1 MNITVQEIEL
11 LAPSTSTAKNGR
23 DLVAKNKFSNLKILE
38 DGSLI
43 WGECAGSGANPYFCS
58 ADYSNENK
66 PVFRCNCPSKQFPCK
81 HSIGLLYAFAQGLQ
95 FTVAGIPEEIAN
107 KRNKIKQ
114 REEKNVQE
122 DTTSVKEKASK
133 QSDKPKNL
141 KSVIRKIEAQLSG
154 IEVAQKLL
162 QNIVQIGL
170 SGIDATAKRTIA
182 GRIQELGNY
191 HIEGIQLAFNS
202 LLVELDL
209 VKADEY
215 TDVINQL
222 NYISALLK
230 KSREYL
236 AAKKENPDSNPELT
250 SAIEEQIGYV
260 WKLTELMKY
269 GLYEENAEIIQLSY
283 NSYDNAGRKAF
294 VDEGYWFNLK
304 SGKIYKSKNYRPYRA
319 LRYIKEDNTCFEV
332 LQIPELFVYPGDV
345 NPRARWESQKLRLA
359 ANDDRIRVINA
370 ASDDYAEVVKTAK
383 STIKNPLMEKN
394 PVVLLK
400 LNRAYMAGDH
410 IVLEDR
416 QKNKLTVVDLP
427 EHQIYTETSLKSI
440 LPEKCDDIALSAMI
454 NNNIKTGIFS
464 VTALS
469 LIVPDKIIR
478 LLY

>member
-1 MNITVQEIEL
+1 MNITVQEIES
-11 LAPSTSTAKNGR
+11 LASNISAAKNGK
-23 DLVAKNKFSNLKILE
+23 DLVNKNRFSNLKILA

-58 ADYSNENK
+58 ADYIDENK

-81 HSIGLLYAFAQGLQ
+81 HSIGLLYAFAQGLK
-95 FTVAGIPEEIAN
+95 FTVAEIPEEIIN

-114 REEKNVQE
+114 RGEKNADE
-122 DTTSVKEKASK
+122 EMSVKDKASK
-133 QSDKPKNL
+133 QSDKPKNF
-141 KSVIRKIEAQLSG
+141 KSIIRKVEAQLSG
-154 IEVAQKLL
+154 VEVAQKLL
-162 QNIVQIGL
+162 QNIVQMGL
-170 SGIDATAKRTIA
+170 SGIDAATKRTIA

-191 HIEGIQLAFNS
+191 HIEGIQLAFNN
-202 LLVELDL
+202 LLVELDY
-209 VKADEY
+209 VKDDEY

-236 AAKKENPDSNPELT
+236 TAKKENPESKPELT
-250 SAIEEQIGYV
+250 SAIEEQTGYV

-269 GLYEENAEIIQLSY
+269 GQYEENAEIIQLSY
-283 NSYDNAGRKAF
+283 NSYDDAGRKAF
-294 VDEGYWFNLK
+294 IDEGYWFNFK
-304 SGKIYKSKNYRPYRA
+304 SGKIYKSKNYRPYKA

-332 LQIPELFVYPGDV
+332 LQIPELFVYPAGDV
-345 NPRARWESQKLRLA
+345 NPRARWESCKLRLVT
-359 ANDDRIRVINA
+359 NEDRIKVINA
-370 ASDDYAEVVKTAK
+370 ASADYAEVVKTAK

-416 QKNKLTVVDLP
+416 QNNKLTVVDLH
-427 EHQIYTETSLKSI
+427 EHQIHTEVSLKSI
-440 LPEKCDDIALSAMI
+440 LPCDCNDIALTVMI

>member
-11 LAPSTSTAKNGR
+11 LAPNASAAKNGK
-23 DLVAKNKFSNLKILE
+23 DLVSKNKFSNLKILA

-43 WGECAGSGANPYFCS
+43 WGECAGSSATPYFCS
-58 ADYSNENK
+58 ADYTDENK

-81 HSIGLLYAFAQGLQ
+81 HSIGLLYAFTQGLQ
-95 FTVAGIPEEIAN
+95 FTVAEIPEEIIN

-114 REEKNVQE
+114 RGEKNAQE
-122 DTTSVKEKASK
+122 EMSVKDKTSK

-141 KSVIRKIEAQLSG
+141 KSIIRKVEAQLLG
-154 IEVAQKLL
+154 VEVAQKLL
-162 QNIVQIGL
+162 QNIVQMGL

-182 GRIQELGNY
+182 GRIQEIGNY

-202 LLVELDL
+202 LLVELDF
-209 VKADEY
+209 VKGDEY
-215 TDVINQL
+215 TDVINRL

-230 KSREYL
+230 KSKEYL
-236 AAKKENPDSNPELT
+236 TAKKENPESKPELT

-260 WKLTELMKY
+260 WKLTDLMKY

-283 NSYDNAGRKAF
+283 NSYDDVGRKAF
-294 VDEGYWFNLK
+294 VDEGYWFNFK
-304 SGKIYKSKNYRPYRA
+304 SGKIYKSKNYRPYKA

-345 NPRARWESQKLRLA
+345 NPRARWESQKLRLVT
-359 ANDDRIRVINA
+359 NDDRIKVISA
-370 ASDDYAEVVKTAK
+370 ASTDYAEVIKTAK

-400 LNRAYMAGDH
+400 LNKAYIAGEH
-410 IVLEDR
+410 IVIEDI

-427 EHQIYTETSLKSI
+427 EHRIYTEMSLKSI
-440 LPEKCDDIALSAMI
+440 LPRNCDNIALTAMI
-454 NNNIKTGIFS
+454 NNNIKTGILS

-469 LIVPDKIIR
+469 LIAPDKIIR